1 MAGIIAGAA
10 AAPQAAAP
18 APTGAPAGPSSN
30 IVDPMLNKTKMA
42 VEAKVGQQIKQT
54 FMQIEMAGL
63 ALVTQGQMPSL
74 ILKKIQGN
82 PDVAGVVSDG
92 VANVIAMIYNEVSG
106 KMQPDQSKAFAPQ
119 FLAAAPAAS
128 VAIMC
133 QVLDMAEQALKIQ
146 MTPDLIAKT
155 TQATTTKV
163 LTKLHVSQD
172 QIQQAIA
179 AGNQQKGA

>member
-1 MAGIIAGAA
+1 
-10 AAPQAAAP
+10 
-18 APTGAPAGPSSN
+18 
-30 IVDPMLNKTKMA
+30 
-42 VEAKVGQQIKQT
+42 
-54 FMQIEMAGL
+54 
-63 ALVTQGQMPSL
+63 
-74 ILKKIQGN
+74 
-82 PDVAGVVSDG
+82 
-92 VANVIAMIYNEVSG
+92 
-106 KMQPDQSKAFAPQ
+106 MQPDQSKAFAPQ